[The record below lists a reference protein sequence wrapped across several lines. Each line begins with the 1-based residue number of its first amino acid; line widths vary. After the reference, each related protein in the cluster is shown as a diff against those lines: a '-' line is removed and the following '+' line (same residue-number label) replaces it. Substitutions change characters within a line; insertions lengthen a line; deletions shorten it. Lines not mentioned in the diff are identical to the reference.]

1 MVKSLEKITIAE
13 AKATRREVKK
23 KPIIQEYEQILK
35 DLKPG
40 DAMRVNATEEGEKAQ
55 TIKNRIIRLGKS
67 LGMDNLKVQRRGDK
81 IAFWL
86 EKEKVLRL
94 RETAPRRQSDS
105 KG

>member
-1 MVKSLEKITIAE
+1 MVKLEKITVAE
-13 AKATRREVKK
+13 AKATRREVRK

-40 DAMRVNATEEGEKAQ
+40 DALRVDAKEENEKPQ

-67 LGMDNLKVQRRGDK
+67 LGMEDLRVQRRGDK

-86 EKEKVLRL
+86 EKGKVIRL
-94 RETAPRRQSDS
+94 REPAPRRQSDS